1 MAKINIITKG
11 PSGTIQYIE
20 GSLFKKNTCE
30 FHWEFGGADTV
41 AIIWFPKDDAE
52 WDRKYPW
59 AAGRR
64 MEIVR
69 DMAEQVRKQ
78 QAPSSRLKWEEGTV
92 LLVSG

>member
-1 MAKINIITKG
+1 M
-11 PSGTIQYIE
+11 
-20 GSLFKKNTCE
+20 
-30 FHWEFGGADTV
+30 
-41 AIIWFPKDDAE
+41 IWFPKNDAE

-59 AAGRR
+59 ATGRR

-78 QAPSSRLKWEEGTV
+78 QAPSSRLKWEEGSV